1 MLRFLTNLPISR
13 RLLVAAALI
22 AIIPGIV
29 IAILGGSYIG
39 TLVNIN
45 DTVKT
50 SNDAVKLATDM
61 QADLLRMNALLAA
74 LNASEINTPTQT
86 VQIQHEIADLT
97 NDFKQKLS
105 TYQQNYQ
112 INTSATM
119 KSVHN
124 VLQNNAL
131 GNQSSVSQHTTLF
144 IVNIQWTNYIQSQNA
159 TLHDLQ
165 HHASTTTFN
174 VDQAQANLLYLP
186 LKGNLDNLVGLTE
199 SISQVVA
206 QVNTNQ
212 INPILFGTI
221 FAFLFS
227 TLVVFFISYVINLT
241 ITRPLRQLVTLTQ
254 RIARGETDARA
265 SIESRDEI
273 YTVATSMNTMLD
285 SIVQLMQDVEGQ
297 RDFLQARVDKLISDV
312 SSIGEGDLR
321 MQAEVTNDALGFLA
335 TSFNFMIRELSN
347 LVIRVKLVTR
357 QVETLTSTT
366 QARMVDLV
374 KINDHQIQEM
384 MKAVNATQQM
394 ADSSRKVTERT
405 QMLYNFALET
415 RQTAYN
421 GRGSVLQA
429 VTGMKH
435 IYDNVQTTS
444 EKVLLLRENSREIT
458 NIVEVIS
465 SIAHHTNRLAL
476 DASIQAATAGANGTG
491 FAAVA
496 SDIRRLAEQTKDQ
509 ASMIASLVRTVN
521 ENISNVAES
530 VHDTQQETAQGT
542 NLAQQAGKALGSIFE
557 GVEQQA
563 QAIESITTMVM
574 QQSTLSKEVL
584 LILQDVSN
592 ETRKNSS
599 STRDASQIMWRLMQ
613 LVEQLRTSVGAFK
626 LREEQFS
633 PAQHITP
640 QPTLSSQSVLP
651 PTPRPI
657 TTTSR
662 QLHSPTSR

>member
-1 MLRFLTNLPISR
+1 MLHFLTTLPISR

-45 DTVKT
+45 ETVKT

-61 QADLLRMNALLAA
+61 QADLLRMNALLAG
-74 LNASEINTPTQT
+74 LQPTDINAPTQT
-86 VQIQHEIADLT
+86 VQIQREIVDLT

-105 TYQQNYQ
+105 SYQQNYQ
-112 INTSATM
+112 INTSSTM
-119 KSVHN
+119 KSVHD
-124 VLQNNAL
+124 VLQNNAQ

-144 IVNIQWTNYIQSQNA
+144 IVNLQWNNYVQAQNT

-165 HHASTTTFN
+165 QNANATTFT

-206 QVNTNQ
+206 QVNTSQ

-227 TLVVFFISYVINLT
+227 TLVVFLISYVINLT
-241 ITRPLRQLVTLTQ
+241 ITRPLRQLVALTQ
-254 RIARGETDARA
+254 RIARGETHARA
-265 SIESRDEI
+265 NITSRDEI

-285 SIVQLMQDVEGQ
+285 SIVRLMQDVEGQ

-321 MQAEVTNDALGFLA
+321 RQAEVSNDALGFLA
-335 TSFNFMIRELSN
+335 NSFNFMIRELSN
-347 LVIRVKLVTR
+347 LVIRVKHVTH
-357 QVETLTSTT
+357 QVEILTFTT
-366 QARMVDLV
+366 QSRMSELV

-384 MKAVNATQQM
+384 INAVTSTQQM
-394 ADSSRKVTERT
+394 ADSTHKVTERT
-405 QMLYNFALET
+405 RILYNFALET

-421 GRGSVLQA
+421 GRGAVQQA

-444 EKVLLLRENSREIT
+444 GKVQLLRDNSREIN
-458 NIVEVIS
+458 NIVSVIS
-465 SIAHHTNRLAL
+465 NIAHHTNRLAL
-476 DASIQAATAGANGTG
+476 DATIQAATAGANGTG

-509 ASMIASLVRTVN
+509 ASMITSLVRTVN
-521 ENISNVAES
+521 ENISNVADL
-530 VHDTQQETAQGT
+530 VRDTEHETAHGT
-542 NLAQQAGKALGSIFE
+542 DLAQQAGKALGSIFE
-557 GVEQQA
+557 GVERQA
-563 QAIESITTMVM
+563 QAIESINTMVT
-574 QQSTLSKEVL
+574 QQSLLSKEVL
-584 LILQDVSN
+584 QILQDVSD
-592 ETRKNSS
+592 ETRKNSDS
-599 STRDASQIMWRLMQ
+599 SRDASQTMWRLMQ
-613 LVEQLRTSVGAFK
+613 LVEQLRASVGAFK
-626 LREEQFS
+626 LREEQPSSLKDVS
-633 PAQHITP
+633 PR
-640 QPTLSSQSVLP
+640 PTSPSSPLP
-651 PTPRPI
+651 PTPRPAQ
-657 TTTSR
+657 SR
-662 QLHSPTSR
+662 QLHPPAQR

>member
-1 MLRFLTNLPISR
+1 MLHFLTNLPIAR

-39 TLVNIN
+39 TLVTIN

-61 QADLLRMNALLAA
+61 QADILRMNALLAG
-74 LNASEINTPTQT
+74 LTTNDINAPTQT
-86 VQIQHEIADLT
+86 VQIQREISDLT
-97 NDFKQKLS
+97 SDFSQKLS
-105 TYQQNYQ
+105 FYQQNYQ
-112 INTSATM
+112 INTSPTM
-119 KSVHN
+119 KSVHD
-124 VLQNNAL
+124 VLQNNTL
-131 GNQSSVSQHTTLF
+131 GNQSSVSQHTTFF
-144 IVNIQWTNYIQSQNA
+144 IVNIQWQNYVQSQNA

-165 HHASTTTFN
+165 HANATTFT
-174 VDQAQANLLYLP
+174 VDQAQANVLYLP
-186 LKGNLDNLVGLTE
+186 LKGNLDNLVALTE

-206 QVNTNQ
+206 QVNTNL

-221 FAFLFS
+221 LAFLFS

-254 RIARGETDARA
+254 RIARGDTDARA
-265 SIESRDEI
+265 SINSRDEI

-285 SIVQLMQDVEGQ
+285 SIVRLMQDVEGQ

-347 LVIRVKLVTR
+347 LVIRVKLVTH

-366 QARMVDLV
+366 QFRMVELV

-384 MKAVNATQQM
+384 MKAVHVTQQM
-394 ADSSRKVTERT
+394 ADSSRKVTDRT
-405 QMLYNFALET
+405 QTLYNFALET
-415 RQTAYN
+415 RQTAYG
-421 GRGSVLQA
+421 GRGAVLQA

-444 EKVLLLRENSREIT
+444 GKVQLLRDNSREIT
-458 NIVEVIS
+458 NIVAVIS
-465 SIAHHTNRLAL
+465 NIAHHTNRLAL

-521 ENISNVAES
+521 ENISNVSDS
-530 VHDTQQETAQGT
+530 VHDTEQETAQGT
-542 NLAQQAGKALGSIFE
+542 NLAQQAGKAFDSIFD
-557 GVEQQA
+557 GVERQA
-563 QAIESITTMVM
+563 QAIESITTMVTH
-574 QQSTLSKEVL
+574 QSVLSKEVSQ
-584 LILQDVSN
+584 ILQEVSDG
-592 ETRKNSS
+592 TRKNSD
-599 STRDASQIMWRLMQ
+599 STRDASQTMWRLMQ
-613 LVEQLRTSVGAFK
+613 LVEQLRASVGAFK
-626 LREEQFS
+626 LREEQFPLS
-633 PAQHITP
+633 RDKTP
-640 QPTLSSQSVLP
+640 QVTSSPRVVLP
-651 PTPRPI
+651 PTPKPI
-657 TTTSR
+657 TTSR
-662 QLHSPTSR
+662 PLHSPTSR